1 MLNCSSQANYISLQL
16 CPQYKQIIKF
26 QGYFYNTNFLYFPQ
40 NQYKREVLLDSSN
53 NCNAFASEDF
63 HWCQPFYSPLH
74 LPSQAKRSLEI
85 QATNHF
91 PRQKKSCSGL
101 FTGTITK
108 LFIVAAASKG
118 KRSFT
123 TMDMF
128 PGEIIKGLRG
138 SNGNMWSPPK
148 PLGTVFH
155 LGVMEMRD
163 A

>member
-63 HWCQPFYSPLH
+63 HWCQPFYSPR
-74 LPSQAKRSLEI
+74 LPQQAKRSQGTPAI
-85 QATNHF
+85 NHF
-91 PRQKKSCSGL
+91 QKQKKSYSGL
-101 FTGTITK
+101 FTGTTTK

-118 KRSFT
+118 KKSFT

-128 PGEIIKGLRG
+128 PVEITKGLRG
-138 SNGNMWSPPK
+138 SNGSMWSPPMR
-148 PLGTVFH
+148 LGRAFH
-155 LGVMEMRD
+155 LGVMGMRD